1 MHHVEHLSRVFER
14 LRNHKL
20 YAKMSTCSFGMKLV
34 EHLGHIIFVQK
45 VAIDPSK
52 VEVMIS
58 WPRPT
63 TLKKKRGFLDLIGYY
78 RKFIHNYGV
87 INKLLID

>member
-1 MHHVEHLSRVFER
+1 MEHLSRVFER

-58 WPRPT
+58 
-63 TLKKKRGFLDLIGYY
+63 
-78 RKFIHNYGV
+78 
-87 INKLLID
+87 